1 MHLHEGDNHL
11 HPSKGMDGCAA
22 PTSGY
27 EIIVG
32 ATLSGLL
39 PVSRQV
45 SRWRHRLLHPA
56 VSILLVH
63 LSFFPFVNLHGSMCI
78 IWLMKFSFICLE

>member
-11 HPSKGMDGCAA
+11 HPFKGMDGCAA

-32 ATLSGLL
+32 ATLSASGLL

-56 VSILLVH
+56 VYVLFVH
-63 LSFFPFVNLHGSMCI
+63 LSIFLSI
-78 IWLMKFSFICLE
+78 R